1 MTALARVVCTCPSVP
16 AQWDAWTVDGQYLYL
31 RYRFGR
37 GTVDAYD
44 SHDPDTWDVVPDG
57 YVAAFRDPDE
67 PLKGEI
73 ELDEFLRRSGLRL
86 APLASVV
93 SYEERQDGRL
103 LLSPKIDEDRAPLEV
118 VLDASPFVRREII
131 ERYLLGYDIL
141 RVQSKDSLPPD
152 VREEVRKTTK
162 RLVGLEVL
170 EEDSRR
176 IVLQCLVEPS
186 LLNPERILRRLE
198 MLSMPMQLDA
208 VQSFVS
214 SNGELSK
221 GVVERDEEVDRWYFL
236 LVRLVRAAIADTY
249 LLEKIKVSSVDC
261 LDFRLLASYIENFAD
276 YAVTIAENTQADVP
290 IPREEQTLLEKIGL
304 AVNAMY
310 KDAVGSVLSR
320 DLKLASSV
328 GPRFKEAKRQLS
340 DAEAKVA
347 GSSRP
352 LVNHLVAVIIALNR
366 MCEISVDISDLTITR

>member
-1 MTALARVVCTCPSVP
+1 MPLVEDGMFYVELRKLQRTPDLTFLVTIPKAWAKRVGLA
-16 AQWDAWTVDGQYLYL
+16 QG
-31 RYRFGR
+31 
-37 GTVDAYD
+37 
-44 SHDPDTWDVVPDG
+44 
-57 YVAAFRDPDE
+57 
-67 PLKGEI
+67 
-73 ELDEFLRRSGLRL
+73 
-86 APLASVV
+86 SVV

-103 LLSPKIDEDRAPLEV
+103 LLSPRIDEERPPLEV
-118 VLDASPFVRREII
+118 ILEASPFVRREII
-131 ERYLLGYDIL
+131 ERYLLGYDII
-141 RVQSKDSLPPD
+141 RIQSKDSLSPETRD
-152 VREEVRKTTK
+152 EVRKTTK

-170 EEDSRR
+170 EEDAKK
-176 IVLQCLVEPS
+176 IVLQCLMEPS

-198 MLSMPMQLDA
+198 MLSMPMQIDA
-208 VQSFVS
+208 VQAFVD
-214 SNGELSK
+214 SNTELAN

-276 YAVTIAENTQADVP
+276 YSVTIAENTQTDVQVP
-290 IPREEQTLLEKIGL
+290 KEEQTLLEKIGQ
-304 AVNAMY
+304 AVNSMY

>member
-1 MTALARVVCTCPSVP
+1 ME
-16 AQWDAWTVDGQYLYL
+16 L
-31 RYRFGR
+31 RKLQQ
-37 GTVDAYD
+37 T
-44 SHDPDTWDVVPDG
+44 PDG
-57 YVAAFRDPDE
+57 TYLVTIPKAWAKRV
-67 PLKGEI
+67 
-73 ELDEFLRRSGLRL
+73 GLG
-86 APLASVV
+86 AGSVV

-103 LLSPKIDEDRAPLEV
+103 LLSPKIDEERAPLEV
-118 VLDASPFVRREII
+118 VLEASPFVRREII
-131 ERYLLGYDIL
+131 ERYLLGYDII
-141 RVQSKDSLPPD
+141 RVQSKDNLSPA
-152 VREEVRKTTK
+152 VREEVRRTTK
-162 RLVGLEVL
+162 RLVGLEVV

-176 IVLQCLVEPS
+176 VVLQCLVEPS

-208 VQSFVS
+208 VQSFLS

-276 YAVTIAENTQADVP
+276 YAVTIAENTQSDVQVP
-290 IPREEQTLLEKIGL
+290 KEAQTLLEKIGQ
-304 AVNAMY
+304 AVNSMY

-320 DLKLASSV
+320 DLKLAASIA
-328 GPRFKEAKRQLS
+328 PRLKETKSQLS
-340 DAEAKVA
+340 EAEARVA
-347 GSSRP
+347 GSSRS

-366 MCEISVDISDLTITR
+366 MVEISVDISDLTITR

>member
-1 MTALARVVCTCPSVP
+1 SFPT
-16 AQWDAWTVDGQYLYL
+16 
-31 RYRFGR
+31 
-37 GTVDAYD
+37 
-44 SHDPDTWDVVPDG
+44 
-57 YVAAFRDPDE
+57 
-67 PLKGEI
+67 
-73 ELDEFLRRSGLRL
+73 RRSSDL
-86 APLASVV
+86 
-93 SYEERQDGRL
+93 
-103 LLSPKIDEDRAPLEV
+103 
-118 VLDASPFVRREII
+118 
-131 ERYLLGYDIL
+131 
-141 RVQSKDSLPPD
+141 
-152 VREEVRKTTK
+152 RKTTK

-328 GPRFKEAKRQLS
+328 GPRFK
-340 DAEAKVA
+340 
-347 GSSRP
+347 
-352 LVNHLVAVIIALNR
+352 
-366 MCEISVDISDLTITR
+366 

>member
-1 MTALARVVCTCPSVP
+1 LE
-16 AQWDAWTVDGQYLYL
+16 L
-31 RYRFGR
+31 RKLQR
-37 GTVDAYD
+37 T
-44 SHDPDTWDVVPDG
+44 PDG
-57 YVAAFRDPDE
+57 TYLVTIPKAWAKRV
-67 PLKGEI
+67 
-73 ELDEFLRRSGLRL
+73 GLG
-86 APLASVV
+86 AGSVV

-131 ERYLLGYDIL
+131 ERYLLGYDII

-214 SNGELSK
+214 SNGVLSK
-221 GVVERDEEVDRWYFL
+221 
-236 LVRLVRAAIADTY
+236 
-249 LLEKIKVSSVDC
+249 
-261 LDFRLLASYIENFAD
+261 
-276 YAVTIAENTQADVP
+276 
-290 IPREEQTLLEKIGL
+290 
-304 AVNAMY
+304 
-310 KDAVGSVLSR
+310 

-340 DAEAKVA
+340 DAQAKVA
-347 GSSRP
+347 SSSRP

>member
-1 MTALARVVCTCPSVP
+1 ME
-16 AQWDAWTVDGQYLYL
+16 L
-31 RYRFGR
+31 RKLQR
-37 GTVDAYD
+37 T
-44 SHDPDTWDVVPDG
+44 PDG
-57 YVAAFRDPDE
+57 T
-67 PLKGEI
+67 
-73 ELDEFLRRSGLRL
+73 FLVTIPKAWAKRVGLG
-86 APLASVV
+86 AGSVV

-103 LLSPKIDEDRAPLEV
+103 LLSPKIDEERPPLEV

-131 ERYLLGYDIL
+131 ERYLLGYDII
-141 RVQSKDSLPPD
+141 RVQSKDSLTPE
-152 VREEVRKTTK
+152 VREEVRRTTK

-170 EEDSRR
+170 EEDSRK

-214 SNGELSK
+214 SNGEFAK
-221 GVVERDEEVDRWYFL
+221 GVIERDEEVDRWYFL
-236 LVRLVRAAIADTY
+236 LVRLVRAAISDTY

-261 LDFRLLASYIENFAD
+261 LDYRLLASYIENFAD
-276 YAVTIAENTQADVP
+276 YAVTIAENAQGTVA
-290 IPREEQTLLEKIGL
+290 IPKEVETLLEKIGS
-304 AVNAMY
+304 AVNSMY

-328 GPRFKEAKRQLS
+328 APQFKDLKKQL
-340 DAEAKVA
+340 AEAETKVA
-347 GSSRP
+347 GSTRP

>member
-1 MTALARVVCTCPSVP
+1 
-16 AQWDAWTVDGQYLYL
+16 
-31 RYRFGR
+31 
-37 GTVDAYD
+37 
-44 SHDPDTWDVVPDG
+44 
-57 YVAAFRDPDE
+57 
-67 PLKGEI
+67 
-73 ELDEFLRRSGLRL
+73 
-86 APLASVV
+86 VV

-103 LLSPKIDEDRAPLEV
+103 LLSPKIDEERAPLEV

-131 ERYLLGYDIL
+131 ERYLLGYDII
-141 RVQSKDSLPPD
+141 RVQSKDSLSSEI
-152 VREEVRKTTK
+152 REEVRRTTK

-176 IVLQCLVEPS
+176 VVLQCLVEPS

-214 SNGELSK
+214 SNDQLSK
-221 GVVERDEEVDRWYFL
+221 GVAERDEEVDRWYFL

-261 LDFRLLASYIENFAD
+261 LDYRLLASYIENFAD
-276 YAVTIAENTQADVP
+276 YSVTIAENTQASVQVP
-290 IPREEQTLLEKIGL
+290 KEEQVLLEKIGS
-304 AVNAMY
+304 AVNSMY

-320 DLKLASSV
+320 DLRLASSI
-328 GPRFKEAKRQLS
+328 GTRFKDVKKQLA

>member
-1 MTALARVVCTCPSVP
+1 ME
-16 AQWDAWTVDGQYLYL
+16 L
-31 RYRFGR
+31 RKLQR
-37 GTVDAYD
+37 T
-44 SHDPDTWDVVPDG
+44 PDG
-57 YVAAFRDPDE
+57 T
-67 PLKGEI
+67 
-73 ELDEFLRRSGLRL
+73 FLVTIPKAWATRVGLG
-86 APLASVV
+86 PGSVV

-103 LLSPKIDEDRAPLEV
+103 LLSPKIDEERAPLEV
-118 VLDASPFVRREII
+118 VLEASPFVRREII
-131 ERYLLGYDIL
+131 ERYLLGYDII
-141 RVQSKDSLPPD
+141 RVQSKDNLSPEI
-152 VREEVRKTTK
+152 REEVRRTTK

-170 EEDSRR
+170 EEDSKRV
-176 IVLQCLVEPS
+176 VLQCLVEPS

-208 VQSFVS
+208 VQSFTS
-214 SNGELSK
+214 SNDQLSK

-236 LVRLVRAAIADTY
+236 LVRLVRAAISDTY

-276 YAVTIAENTQADVP
+276 YAVTVAENTQPKVAVP
-290 IPREEQTLLEKIGL
+290 KEEQVMLEKIGQ
-304 AVNAMY
+304 AVNVMY

-328 GPRFKEAKRQLS
+328 APRFKEAKKLL
-340 DAEAKVA
+340 AEAESKVA

>member
-1 MTALARVVCTCPSVP
+1 ME
-16 AQWDAWTVDGQYLYL
+16 L
-31 RYRFGR
+31 RKLQR
-37 GTVDAYD
+37 T
-44 SHDPDTWDVVPDG
+44 PDG
-57 YVAAFRDPDE
+57 T
-67 PLKGEI
+67 
-73 ELDEFLRRSGLRL
+73 FLVTIPKAWAKRVGLG
-86 APLASVV
+86 AGSVV

-103 LLSPKIDEDRAPLEV
+103 LLSPKIDEERPPLEV
-118 VLDASPFVRREII
+118 ELDASPFVRREII
-131 ERYLLGYDIL
+131 ERYLLGYDII
-141 RVQSKDSLPPD
+141 RVHSKESLTPD
-152 VREEVRKTTK
+152 VREEVRRVTK

-170 EEDSRR
+170 EEDSRK

-214 SNGELSK
+214 SNGEFAR
-221 GVVERDEEVDRWYFL
+221 GVIERDEEVDRWYFL
-236 LVRLVRAAIADTY
+236 LVRLVRAAISDTY

-261 LDFRLLASYIENFAD
+261 LDYRLLASYIENFAD
-276 YAVTIAENTQADVP
+276 YAVTIAENTQASVA
-290 IPREEQTLLEKIGL
+290 IPKEVETLLEKIGS
-304 AVNAMY
+304 AVNSMY

-328 GPRFKEAKRQLS
+328 APQFKETKKQL
-340 DAEAKVA
+340 AEAESKVA

>member
-1 MTALARVVCTCPSVP
+1 M
-16 AQWDAWTVDGQYLYL
+16 
-31 RYRFGR
+31 
-37 GTVDAYD
+37 
-44 SHDPDTWDVVPDG
+44 
-57 YVAAFRDPDE
+57 
-67 PLKGEI
+67 
-73 ELDEFLRRSGLRL
+73 
-86 APLASVV
+86 
-93 SYEERQDGRL
+93 
-103 LLSPKIDEDRAPLEV
+103 SPKIDEERAPLEI
-118 VLDASPFVRREII
+118 VLEASPFVRREII
-131 ERYLLGYDIL
+131 ERYLLGYDII
-141 RVQSKDSLPPD
+141 RVQSKDNLSPEI
-152 VREEVRKTTK
+152 REEVRRTTK

-170 EEDSRR
+170 EEDSKRV
-176 IVLQCLVEPS
+176 VLQCLVEPS
-186 LLNPERILRRLE
+186 LLDPERILRRLE

-214 SNGELSK
+214 SSDELSK

-236 LVRLVRAAIADTY
+236 LVRLVRAAISDTY

-276 YAVTIAENTQADVP
+276 YAVTIAENTQAKVQVP
-290 IPREEQTLLEKIGL
+290 KEEQVMLEKIGQ
-304 AVNAMY
+304 AVNTMY

-328 GPRFKEAKRQLS
+328 APRFKEAKKLL
-340 DAEAKVA
+340 AEAESKVA